1 MSFRTLFA
9 VSCTAT
15 VYAALAPAAGA
26 KTDLSDGFAAAGSCT
41 RAERTLASADGT
53 TSLKTFDDYIED
65 TRGPDI
71 CGENAVTNDNEG
83 TITFGLHIHNRT
95 AFAATERYGVFLDS
109 DANPATGQAG
119 ADHRIRVTSD
129 AVELAKWDGTTY
141 VAQAALEPAEWLSG
155 YGPVFQLKAADLG
168 GLQAFS
174 FVFYS
179 TDGVNSDFAPD
190 RGMWSYQL
198 APLELGVRA
207 LTVDRAR
214 PGRAFSARLAVVRSD
229 FDAPLVEG
237 EIACSAKLGA
247 KTLRGNG
254 SFAGG
259 RVVCTWR
266 LPKNS
271 RRKRVSGTVAVTFQ
285 GVEAKRSF
293 AKIVR

>member
-9 VSCTAT
+9 VWCTAA
-15 VYAALAPAAGA
+15 VYAAFAPPAGA
-26 KTDLSDGFAAAGSCT
+26 KTDLSAAGSCT
-41 RAERTLASADGT
+41 RAERTLASAGGT
-53 TSLKTFDDYIED
+53 ASLKTFDDYIED

-83 TITFGLHIHNRT
+83 TITFGLHIHNRN

-141 VAQAALEPAEWLSG
+141 VAQTALEPAEWLSG

-168 GLQAFS
+168 DVQAFS

-198 APLELGVRA
+198 APLELGVRT

-214 PGRAFSARLAVVRSD
+214 AGKSFSARMAVLRSD
-229 FDAPLVEG
+229 FDSPLDEG

-247 KTLRGNG
+247 KALRGTG

-266 LPKNS
+266 LPKNA

>member
-1 MSFRTLFA
+1 
-9 VSCTAT
+9 VS
-15 VYAALAPAAGA
+15 
-26 KTDLSDGFAAAGSCT
+26 
-41 RAERTLASADGT
+41 RT

-71 CGENAVTNDNEG
+71 CGENVVTNDNEG
-83 TITFGLHIHNRT
+83 TITFGLHIHNRN
-95 AFAATERYGVFLDS
+95 AFAANERYGVFLDS
-109 DANPATGQAG
+109 DVNPATGQNG

-129 AVELAKWDGTTY
+129 AVELGKWDGTTY
-141 VAQAALEPAEWLSG
+141 VAQAALEPAEWVSG

-168 GLQAFS
+168 GTQAFS

-179 TDGVNSDFAPD
+179 TDDVNSDFAPN
-190 RGMWSYQL
+190 RGTWSYQL
-198 APLELGVRA
+198 APLELGIRA

-214 PGRAFSARLAVVRSD
+214 AGKSFSARMAVERSD
-229 FDAPLVEG
+229 FESALAEG

-247 KTLRGNG
+247 KPLRGTG

-266 LPKNS
+266 LPRNA

-293 AKIVR
+293 AAIVR